1 MPENPPN
8 PILEELRQL
17 AEQLSPEDEPALT
30 FTA

>member
-8 PILEELRQL
+8 PILEEIHRL